1 MVFNWPIG
9 AFGFVLESTTMVG
22 PGAVWVPENVVPTND
37 GVSNQVTVPIG
48 NGLKFFRLR
57 KP

>member
-1 MVFNWPIG
+1 
-9 AFGFVLESTTMVG
+9 MVG
-22 PGAVWVPENVVPTND
+22 PGAVWLPENVVPTND